1 MPPELRPGSE
11 ELNINLAD
19 DLKSLSQQL
28 SKMKKEVTKTV
39 ESMSKEIGT
48 GLIDMNLVKR
58 QFQYL
63 NKYLNK
69 QTEKFGKETL
79 MGYKKRL
86 NSFLH
91 SQNEIIR
98 QLQKNRVFTTL
109 NEQQKQIVNV
119 FKELNTQ
126 VGTLDFPDAFESSKE
141 TIKDI
146 IDESDQLIQ
155 KAIKEGILQ
164 TSNVKRAREFLEIMK
179 GEVYLKQQSL
189 EKAVLNNAE
198 LTAMRDSISDIVDK
212 SFELFDKIP
221 GGEYFKTA
229 LGLDKIK
236 EDIKGNIGNSLKD
249 SFATGV
255 SATQALKVA
264 MGGVVSAYMQ
274 FAKML
279 LFNPWTIALVGVA
292 LLIKQFVDL
301 EAAAEDFRK
310 TTGLTLALTK
320 ELTPQIESTALSLRK
335 YGVTI
340 EGAYESAAALYTNFQ
355 NIQIVTPEL
364 IKTVALM
371 NAKLGVSFEKSA
383 EILEIFSGMKG
394 ASKENLKSWIDT
406 TMHLSHAAGIAPVD
420 VFNDIAESA
429 EFVATYMGASA
440 DETIR
445 AAVNAR
451 KFGLELS
458 DVATIVETAMDF
470 GSSIE
475 KELEASILL
484 GKQINFNAARQKIF
498 DGDIEG
504 ATKEILSQVGTLED
518 FNKMNFIQKKAIAEA
533 TGLTVSQLQQSL
545 TLQSKL
551 SKMTAQERLQYD
563 QQQKDLQQINSTV
576 TDLKNSFMAIGA
588 ALGRVVLP
596 IINLMRPAVKQIADL
611 VAIISDGINYLV
623 DGVDKLIPGS
633 KEFTAQIAG
642 WPLLFLVAKK
652 PLSGLI
658 GMFGKLFSFGGG
670 KTVATTVEKTTGA
683 IGGIGSKINPT
694 SMIKAAASI
703 LIISG
708 ALWVFAKALQEI
720 DKVKDITKTLIAAT
734 IGLTVLAVVALAL
747 GGASPAMLLGALT
760 IAVLAGALW
769 LLGAAL
775 NEFVPFVDV
784 FLKGMGAIIEI
795 IGDAVVKII
804 GAVTESFKQLAGLGP
819 QLATSALG
827 IYAVAGALAAFTAVS
842 AASGFASMF
851 SGLFGDSPIDQLERL
866 AAIGPGLMITA
877 NALRQIGSITSPEIL
892 ASGKFE
898 DIDVLAS
905 TAGIGNVINESN
917 EKVNKKLDEVIAAV
931 KDINVYLDGR
941 KVNENVARNTSSTKL
956 T

>member
-1 MPPELRPGSE
+1 
-11 ELNINLAD
+11 
-19 DLKSLSQQL
+19 
-28 SKMKKEVTKTV
+28 
-39 ESMSKEIGT
+39 
-48 GLIDMNLVKR
+48 
-58 QFQYL
+58 
-63 NKYLNK
+63 
-69 QTEKFGKETL
+69 
-79 MGYKKRL
+79 
-86 NSFLH
+86 
-91 SQNEIIR
+91 
-98 QLQKNRVFTTL
+98 
-109 NEQQKQIVNV
+109 
-119 FKELNTQ
+119 
-126 VGTLDFPDAFESSKE
+126 
-141 TIKDI
+141 
-146 IDESDQLIQ
+146 
-155 KAIKEGILQ
+155 
-164 TSNVKRAREFLEIMK
+164 
-179 GEVYLKQQSL
+179 
-189 EKAVLNNAE
+189 
-198 LTAMRDSISDIVDK
+198 
-212 SFELFDKIP
+212 
-221 GGEYFKTA
+221 
-229 LGLDKIK
+229 
-236 EDIKGNIGNSLKD
+236 
-249 SFATGV
+249 
-255 SATQALKVA
+255 
-264 MGGVVSAYMQ
+264 
-274 FAKML
+274 
-279 LFNPWTIALVGVA
+279 
-292 LLIKQFVDL
+292 
-301 EAAAEDFRK
+301 
-310 TTGLTLALTK
+310 
-320 ELTPQIESTALSLRK
+320 
-335 YGVTI
+335 
-340 EGAYESAAALYTNFQ
+340 
-355 NIQIVTPEL
+355 
-364 IKTVALM
+364 
-371 NAKLGVSFEKSA
+371 
-383 EILEIFSGMKG
+383 
-394 ASKENLKSWIDT
+394 
-406 TMHLSHAAGIAPVD
+406 
-420 VFNDIAESA
+420 
-429 EFVATYMGASA
+429 
-440 DETIR
+440 
-445 AAVNAR
+445 
-451 KFGLELS
+451 
-458 DVATIVETAMDF
+458 
-470 GSSIE
+470 
-475 KELEASILL
+475 
-484 GKQINFNAARQKIF
+484 
-498 DGDIEG
+498 
-504 ATKEILSQVGTLED
+504 
-518 FNKMNFIQKKAIAEA
+518 MNFIQKKAIAEA